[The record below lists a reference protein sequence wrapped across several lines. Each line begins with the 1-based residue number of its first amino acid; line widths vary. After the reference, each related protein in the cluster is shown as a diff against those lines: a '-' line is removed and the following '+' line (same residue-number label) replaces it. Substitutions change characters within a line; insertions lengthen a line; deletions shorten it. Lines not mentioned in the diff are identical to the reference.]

1 VKAIEALDARYNSQS
16 KGNRTLALR
25 QLLNKKFDEREQP
38 LEEFLNEK
46 YNLMKERLRDTV
58 TADEI
63 VTLAIILN
71 LPTAYQAVTAPMLT
85 REVLTYEELKDGLLE
100 FNAVKNSAE
109 ETDAHV
115 LKGGAGSGSSSS
127 TMRQEVAAAVNAA
140 FQKGKGKGSWD
151 KGKGKGK
158 KGKNQPPHHI
168 VKKQGDKD
176 KDKKPLL
183 CWRCNKPG
191 HKAAECP

>member
-1 VKAIEALDARYNSQS
+1 
-16 KGNRTLALR
+16 
-25 QLLNKKFDEREQP
+25 
-38 LEEFLNEK
+38 
-46 YNLMKERLRDTV
+46 MKERLRDTV

-168 VKKQGDKD
+168 VK
-176 KDKKPLL
+176 
-183 CWRCNKPG
+183 
-191 HKAAECP
+191 